1 MTNMISN
8 KQIFIRFLKENNTY
22 GNYMYA
28 FENREEIYRKR
39 ISNLKTFF
47 TNYTPE
53 QYLLCAFT
61 WGNTKKGL
69 QYWQNL
75 DKKWT
80 YYLANIN
87 NKL

>member
-1 MTNMISN
+1 MATT
-8 KQIFIRFLKENNTY
+8 KQQFIRFLKQNNVY
-22 GNYMYA
+22 GNYMHA

-61 WGNTKKGL
+61 WGNTKEGL
-69 QYWQNL
+69 QYWCYLNTKWMHYL
-75 DKKWT
+75 D
-80 YYLANIN
+80 NI
-87 NKL
+87 KQ